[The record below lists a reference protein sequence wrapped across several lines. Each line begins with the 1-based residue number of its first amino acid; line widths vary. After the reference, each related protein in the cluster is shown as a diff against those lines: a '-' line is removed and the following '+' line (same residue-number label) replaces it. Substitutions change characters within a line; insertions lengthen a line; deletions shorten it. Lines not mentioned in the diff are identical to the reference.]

1 MSMVLFGWVSRLYVS
16 KDPVRSKVAVLL
28 AEEEVDWKR
37 VPFHRRAGMA
47 AVDEDDVDATDNE
60 AAERRRR

>member
-1 MSMVLFGWVSRLYVS
+1 MYVS

-37 VPFHRRAGMA
+37 MPFHRRAGMA

>member
-1 MSMVLFGWVSRLYVS
+1 M
-16 KDPVRSKVAVLL
+16 AVLL